1 MGAACGA
8 RFWKIMAKRDYYE
21 VLGVSRTASADEIKK
36 AYRRLAMKHHPDRNK
51 DDEKAEERFKEA
63 KEAYEVLRD
72 DDKRATYDRFGHEGL
87 SAGPGGGAGGFSAE
101 GFGDIFGDVFGDI
114 FGGGGRHRGAQVFRG
129 ADLGYELRLDLEKA
143 VSGDTVTIDV
153 PTQVSCDTCDGS
165 GAKKGSEP
173 VTCSTCGGA
182 GQVRMQQGFFSIQ
195 QTCPACKGAGTMIAD
210 PCGSCHGRG
219 RVRKTKTLSVKVPAG
234 VDDGDRIRLSG
245 EGEAGRNGGPPGDL
259 YVEVRV
265 EPHKIFEREGAD
277 LACEV
282 PISIATAT
290 LGGEVEL
297 PTLDGNVSLKVPAG
311 TQSGKTF
318 RLRGKGVTTVRDPR
332 LGDLFAKVAV
342 ETPVNLTNKQKELL
356 GQFDESVR
364 AGGEK
369 HSPRA
374 GGWLDTVKRF
384 FDRISQ

>member
-1 MGAACGA
+1 
-8 RFWKIMAKRDYYE
+8 MAKRDYYE
-21 VLGVSRTASADEIKK
+21 VLGVSRTASSDEIKK

-51 DDEKAEERFKEA
+51 DDQSAEGKFKEA
-63 KEAYEVLRD
+63 KEAYEALSDADR
-72 DDKRATYDRFGHEGL
+72 RATYDRFGHEGL
-87 SAGPGGGAGGFSAE
+87 RTGTAGAGGFGAE

-114 FGGGGRHRGAQVFRG
+114 FGGGARQRGRQVFRG
-129 ADLGYELRLDLEKA
+129 ADLGYELHLDLEKA

-153 PTQVSCDTCDGS
+153 PTQVSCEACAGS
-165 GAKKGSEP
+165 GAKKGTEP
-173 VTCSTCGGA
+173 VKCSTCGGA

-195 QTCPACKGAGTMIAD
+195 QTCPACRGAGTMIAD
-210 PCGSCHGRG
+210 PCGNCNGRG

-234 VDDGDRIRLSG
+234 IDDGDRIRLSG

-265 EPHKIFEREGAD
+265 TPHKIFTREGAD
-277 LACEV
+277 LTCEV
-282 PISIATAT
+282 PISIGTAT

-297 PTLDGNVSLKVPAG
+297 PTLNGNVSLKVPAG

-318 RLRGKGVTTVRDPR
+318 RLRGKGVTTVRDSR
-332 LGDLFAKVAV
+332 IGDLFATVSV
-342 ETPVNLTNKQKELL
+342 ETPVNLTGKQKELL
-356 GQFDESVR
+356 QKFDESIR
-364 AGGEK
+364 EGGEQ

-384 FDRISQ
+384 FDRIS

>member
-1 MGAACGA
+1 
-8 RFWKIMAKRDYYE
+8 MAKRDYYE

-36 AYRRLAMKHHPDRNK
+36 SYRRLAMKHHPDRNK
-51 DDEKAEERFKEA
+51 DDASAEGKFKEA
-63 KEAYEVLRD
+63 KEAYEVLSD
-72 DDKRATYDRFGHEGL
+72 ADKRATYDRFGHDGL
-87 SAGPGGGAGGFSAE
+87 SASAGAGGAGGFGAE

-114 FGGGGRHRGAQVFRG
+114 FGGGGRQRGGQVFRG
-129 ADLGYELRLDLEKA
+129 ADLGYELRLDLEEA
-143 VSGDTVTIDV
+143 VSGDSVTIDV
-153 PTQVSCDTCDGS
+153 PTQVGCETCDGS
-165 GAKKGSEP
+165 GAKKGTEP
-173 VTCSTCGGA
+173 VKCSTCGGV

-195 QTCPACKGAGTMIAD
+195 QTCPACKGAGTTIGD
-210 PCGSCHGRG
+210 PCPDCHGRG

-259 YVEVRV
+259 YVEIRV
-265 EPHKIFEREGAD
+265 NPHKIFTREGAD

-297 PTLDGNVSLKVPAG
+297 PTLNGNVSLKVPGG
-311 TQSGKTF
+311 TQSGKVF
-318 RLRGKGVTTVRDPR
+318 RLRGKGVTTVRDAR
-332 LGDLFAKVAV
+332 QGDLFAKVAV
-342 ETPVNLTNKQKELL
+342 ETPINLSSEQKELL
-356 GQFDESVR
+356 QKFDDSVQ

-384 FDRISQ
+384 FDRISP